1 MQPIKQTKMWKGLTS
16 LTMSLCLI
24 TLTISPT
31 LNAEECQ
38 PCVQML
44 ENCVEV
50 VKDQKKAI
58 ESQKVV
64 IKKQKDLIK
73 EQKTYIVKKEADA
86 SLSKLISGILSL
98 VSILL
103 VIL

>member
-1 MQPIKQTKMWKGLTS
+1 MQTKKQTKMWKGLMN

-31 LNAEECQ
+31 LSAEECQ
-38 PCVQML
+38 PCNQTL
-44 ENCVEV
+44 EKCVKV

-58 ESQKVV
+58 DSQKVV
-64 IKKQKDLIK
+64 IKKQKDLIS
-73 EQKTYIVKKEADA
+73 EQKKFIIKKEADA
-86 SLSKLISGILSL
+86 SISKIISGILS
-98 VSILL
+98 VISILL